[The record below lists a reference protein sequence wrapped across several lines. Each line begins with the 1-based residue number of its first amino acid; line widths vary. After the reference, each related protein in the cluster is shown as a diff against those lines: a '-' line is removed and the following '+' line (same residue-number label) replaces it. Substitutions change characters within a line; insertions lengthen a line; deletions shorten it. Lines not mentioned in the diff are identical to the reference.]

1 MVRDEMR
8 VGVAGCLGYT
18 GFELVKLLDR
28 HPNITLEVLTAR
40 VPDTVKKDPR
50 FSSLLKERI
59 DPKISTLEDA
69 DFSTCELVF
78 FATPHGVCMEY
89 AKKLFYDGITVID
102 LSADFRLRDPKLF
115 EKWYGMKHSAPELLD
130 EAVYG
135 LPELNRVNLAGANLV
150 AMPGCYPTSVIMGVL
165 PLIEEKCLIKTLLAD
180 CKSGVSGAGRSASSS
195 TTYGEVAENFK
206 AYAVHGHRHLPEI
219 KQEVARIVSKSKK
232 QSNPDKVDI
241 QFTPHLLPMF
251 RGLYSSIYIEL
262 TADIDQDG
270 LAELYKARYANE
282 SFVKILPKGILPET
296 RFVRDSNEIHLY
308 VNKFKG
314 SNYLNIL
321 VAEDNLIKG
330 AAGQAVQVMNIVFG
344 FAETIGL
351 K

>member
-1 MVRDEMR
+1 MR

-18 GFELVKLLDR
+18 GFELVKLLDK

-40 VPDTVKKDPR
+40 VPDSVKKDPR
-50 FSSLLKERI
+50 FSLILNEGV
-59 DPKISTLEDA
+59 DVKISTLEDA
-69 DFSTCELVF
+69 DFSALELVF
-78 FATPHGVCMEY
+78 FATPHGVCMEH
-89 AKKLFYDGITVID
+89 AKKLFNEGITVID
-102 LSADFRLRDPKLF
+102 LSADFRLHDPKLF
-115 EKWYGMKHSAPELLD
+115 EEWYGMKHLAPELLD

-135 LPELNRVNLAGANLV
+135 LPELNRANLTGVNLV

-195 TTYGEVAENFK
+195 NIYGEVAENFK

-219 KQEVARIVSKSKK
+219 KQEVAYVVNKSKE
-232 QSNPDKVDI
+232 QSNYGNIDI

-251 RGLYSSIYIEL
+251 RGLYSSIYVEL
-262 TADIDQDG
+262 TKVIEQDE
-270 LAELYKARYANE
+270 LTELYKARYADE
-282 SFVKILPKGILPET
+282 PFVKILPKSILPET
-296 RFVRDSNEIHLY
+296 RFVRESNEIHLY
-308 VNKFKG
+308 VNKFKE
-314 SNYLNIL
+314 SSYLNIL

-330 AAGQAVQVMNIVFG
+330 AAGQAVQVMNLVFG
-344 FAETIGL
+344 FAETTGL

>member
-1 MVRDEMR
+1 MKI
-8 VGVAGCLGYT
+8 GVAGCLGYT

-40 VPDTVKKDPR
+40 VPDSVKKDPR
-50 FSSLLKERI
+50 FSLILNEGV
-59 DPKISTLEDA
+59 DGKISTLEDA
-69 DFSTCELVF
+69 DFSACELVF
-78 FATPHGVCMEY
+78 FATPHGVCMEH
-89 AKKLFYDGITVID
+89 AKKLVNDGISVID
-102 LSADFRLRDPKLF
+102 LSADFRLHDPKIF

-135 LPELNRVNLAGANLV
+135 LPELNRVNLASANLV

-180 CKSGVSGAGRSASSS
+180 CKSGVSGAGRSANSSNI
-195 TTYGEVAENFK
+195 YGEVAENFK

-219 KQEVARIVSKSKK
+219 KQEVTRIVKKSKE
-232 QSNPDKVDI
+232 QFNSDNIDI

-251 RGLYSSIYIEL
+251 RGLYSSIYVEL
-262 TADIDQDG
+262 TEDIEQDG
-270 LAELYKARYANE
+270 LTDLYKTRYAAE
-282 SFVKILPKGILPET
+282 PFVRVLPKGVLPET
-296 RFVRDSNEIHLY
+296 CFVRESNEIHLY
-308 VNKFKG
+308 VNKFEG
-314 SNYLNIL
+314 SSYLNIL

-330 AAGQAVQVMNIVFG
+330 AAGQAIQVMNLVFG
-344 FAETIGL
+344 FAETTGL